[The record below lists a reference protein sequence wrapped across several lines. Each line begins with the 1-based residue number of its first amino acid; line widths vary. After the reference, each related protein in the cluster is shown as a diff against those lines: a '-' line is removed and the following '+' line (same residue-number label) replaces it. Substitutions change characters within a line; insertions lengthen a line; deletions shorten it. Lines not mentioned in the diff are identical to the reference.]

1 MKTKIEQK
9 IEKLLRSRKE
19 FQKWA
24 VNLYVR
30 DYYVC
35 KEIMFD
41 KIKHPPKV
49 SKDVP
54 LNTLL
59 NFDAHY
65 CKLNGTLDEFTEIER
80 RWKLNFLVANN
91 CVRKALKEILKEIKS
106 EDLRTKK

>member
-1 MKTKIEQK
+1 MKSKIEQK

-65 CKLNGTLDEFTEIER
+65 CKTDDGFTEIEK
-80 RWKLNFLVANN
+80 RWKLNFLVANT